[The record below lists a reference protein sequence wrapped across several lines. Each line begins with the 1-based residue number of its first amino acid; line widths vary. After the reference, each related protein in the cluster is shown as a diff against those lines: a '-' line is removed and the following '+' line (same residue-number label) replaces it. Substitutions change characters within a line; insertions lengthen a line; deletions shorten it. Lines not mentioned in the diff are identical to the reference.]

1 MHKINWI
8 LISKSVL
15 WILAIAALISIYAF
29 ASRRQNAMVCKSVHI
44 QMLDSEK
51 FVSSAQIWH
60 QLNTKKLIH
69 KKINLLEID
78 SLETLFKKNPFIA
91 EASLSVDLSGMLNVK
106 IAQKH
111 PFVMVTNS
119 VGQRFFID
127 RQGNKMPFSRADTN
141 KFYRVS
147 GHIAEGLG
155 KADTIKTPIL
165 KNILYLSNFIET
177 SPFKRNEYR
186 FFEISD
192 QDQMRLL
199 PAKQSFIVLLGDTSH
214 LDEKFLKLDL
224 MYSTVFP
231 REGLNKYSTIDLQY
245 TDQVVCTLK
254 PVAESNNKLINYQGG
269 ALALMP
275 SVNKQNKLIPH

>member
-1 MHKINWI
+1 
-8 LISKSVL
+8 
-15 WILAIAALISIYAF
+15 
-29 ASRRQNAMVCKSVHI
+29 
-44 QMLDSEK
+44 MLDSEK

-127 RQGNKMPFSRADTN
+127 RQGNKMPFSRAD
-141 KFYRVS
+141 VS

-254 PVAESNNKLINYQGG
+254 PVAESNNKLINYQGR

>member
-1 MHKINWI
+1 MPKINWI
-8 LISKSVL
+8 LISKTAA

-29 ASRRQNAMVCKSVHI
+29 ASRRQNAMVCKSIHI
-44 QMLDSEK
+44 EMLDSER

-60 QLNTKKLIH
+60 QLNTRKLIY

-78 SLETLFKKNPFIA
+78 SLETLFKRNPFIA

-111 PFVMVTNS
+111 PFVLVTNS

-127 RQGNKMPFSRADTN
+127 RMGNKMPFSPADTS

-155 KADTIKTPIL
+155 RADTIQTPIL
-165 KNILYLSNFIET
+165 KNILYLSNYLET
-177 SPFKRNEYR
+177 SPFKRNDYR

-199 PAKQSFIVLLGDTSH
+199 PARQPFTVLLGDTSN
-214 LDEKFLKLDL
+214 LNEKFSKLDL

-254 PVAESNNKLINYQGG
+254 PAADSNNKLINYQG

-275 SVNKQNKLIPH
+275 SVDKQNKLTPH

>member
-15 WILAIAALISIYAF
+15 WILVIAALISIYAF

-254 PVAESNNKLINYQGG
+254 PVAESNKKLINYQG
-269 ALALMP
+269 ALALMS
-275 SVNKQNKLIPH
+275 SVNKQNKLTPH

>member
-15 WILAIAALISIYAF
+15 WILVIAALISIYAF

-69 KKINLLEID
+69 KKINLLKID

-199 PAKQSFIVLLGDTSH
+199 PAKQPFIVLLGDTSH

-254 PVAESNNKLINYQGG
+254 PVAESNKKLINYQG
-269 ALALMP
+269 ALALMS
-275 SVNKQNKLIPH
+275 SVNKQNKLTPH